1 LGNNLQSVTRNL
13 RELIKTLPA
22 VRANSSAEVVKK
34 HLQLIAYFQKQYDQ
48 LVLTQSGVV
57 PAQ

>member
-1 LGNNLQSVTRNL
+1 MGNNLHSVTRNL

-22 VRANSSAEVVKK
+22 VRANGSAEVVKR
-34 HLQLIAYFQKQYDQ
+34 HVQLIAYFQRQYDQ
-48 LVLTQSGVV
+48 LATSKGTIA